1 MFKITFNT
9 QLIGCIVQLERETEK
24 KRGRGPRR
32 AKKEEMRQSPR
43 KHFIFLL

>member
-1 MFKITFNT
+1 M
-9 QLIGCIVQLERETEK
+9 EREVPRKRQEK

-43 KHFIFLL
+43 KHFLFLL